1 MPGRRRLWKD
11 NISMGSRGK
20 QRNDMHWTTRGTA
33 RRMASAL
40 ANIMFS
46 KGVGLGQKRDS
57 TERVEKGKDEGMV
70 AASLRLSMTERLPEK

>member
-1 MPGRRRLWKD
+1 
-11 NISMGSRGK
+11 
-20 QRNDMHWTTRGTA
+20 
-33 RRMASAL
+33 MASAL